1 MLQICEEIESVHCIL
16 LILTKLE
23 TPNNFCAWL
32 HILFYNLSHGIS
44 HKAFLLTLQITH
56 KFWQIWCVLEVFQN
70 KSVAAVG
77 HFVIKLKNLMFK
89 FKWTWIFSNSAT
101 RTSYLTE
108 WICLRLAKWLKFQ
121 IVHTSLGKMRIK
133 IIKPL
138 MRIKII
144 KPLTTKKMHHFP
156 YLEKRARARA
166 NLIRQPP
173 ENSLVGRCCIS
184 DEKPRPFKIIL
195 ALAGALSASMFWSCA
210 YTSVS
215 WLLSMGSVHLLQQ
228 AQYNYHMLT
237 TNQLPDLDIQI
248 IK

>member
-1 MLQICEEIESVHCIL
+1 M
-16 LILTKLE
+16 
-23 TPNNFCAWL
+23 
-32 HILFYNLSHGIS
+32 
-44 HKAFLLTLQITH
+44 
-56 KFWQIWCVLEVFQN
+56 WCVLEVFHN
-70 KSVAAVG
+70 KSVSAAEY
-77 HFVIKLKNLMFK
+77 FVIKLKNLMFK
-89 FKWTWIFSNSAT
+89 SKWTWIFRNTAT
-101 RTSYLTE
+101 RTSNLID

-133 IIKPL
+133 IN
-138 MRIKII
+138 
-144 KPLTTKKMHHFP
+144 KPLTTKKMHRFP

-215 WLLSMGSVHLLQQ
+215 SLLSMGSVHLV
-228 AQYNYHMLT
+228 
-237 TNQLPDLDIQI
+237 
-248 IK
+248 

>member
-1 MLQICEEIESVHCIL
+1 M
-16 LILTKLE
+16 
-23 TPNNFCAWL
+23 
-32 HILFYNLSHGIS
+32 
-44 HKAFLLTLQITH
+44 
-56 KFWQIWCVLEVFQN
+56 WCVLEVVHN
-70 KSVAAVG
+70 KSVSAVEY
-77 HFVIKLKNLMFK
+77 FVIELKNLMFK
-89 FKWTWIFSNSAT
+89 SKWTWNFSNTITKTAN
-101 RTSYLTE
+101 LTDR
-108 WICLRLAKWLKFQ
+108 ICLRLAKWLKFQ

-133 IIKPL
+133 IN
-138 MRIKII
+138 

-195 ALAGALSASMFWSCA
+195 ALAGALSASIFWSCA

-215 WLLSMGSVHLLQQ
+215 WLLSMGSVHLVQQ
-228 AQYNYHMLT
+228 VQYNYYMLI

>member
-1 MLQICEEIESVHCIL
+1 
-16 LILTKLE
+16 
-23 TPNNFCAWL
+23 
-32 HILFYNLSHGIS
+32 
-44 HKAFLLTLQITH
+44 
-56 KFWQIWCVLEVFQN
+56 
-70 KSVAAVG
+70 
-77 HFVIKLKNLMFK
+77 MFK
-89 FKWTWIFSNSAT
+89 SKWTWIFSNTAT
-101 RTSYLTE
+101 RTSNLTN
-108 WICLRLAKWLKFQ
+108 WICIRLAKWFKLQ
-121 IVHTSLGKMRIK
+121 IIHTCLGKMRIQIK
-133 IIKPL
+133 KPL
-138 MRIKII
+138 K
-144 KPLTTKKMHHFP
+144 LKKMHHFS

-228 AQYNYHMLT
+228 VQYNYHMLT
-237 TNQLPDLDIQI
+237 TNQLSDLDIQI